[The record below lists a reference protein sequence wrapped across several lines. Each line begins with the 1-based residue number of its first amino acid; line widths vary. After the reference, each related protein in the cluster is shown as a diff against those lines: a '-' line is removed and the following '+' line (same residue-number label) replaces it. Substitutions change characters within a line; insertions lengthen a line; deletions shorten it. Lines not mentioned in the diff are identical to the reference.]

1 MEDVATPEGFARD
14 PDLVQ
19 AFYNARRRQL
29 QQPDVAPNA
38 AHLALAKLEEALGDR
53 FLLVTQNID
62 NLHERAGNKN
72 IIHMHGEAAQS
83 SLRMER
89 SGAGLERGRAAG
101 G

>member
-53 FLLVTQNID
+53 F
-62 NLHERAGNKN
+62 RW
-72 IIHMHGEAAQS
+72 
-83 SLRMER
+83 
-89 SGAGLERGRAAG
+89 
-101 G
+101 